1 MPRDSIPFA
10 PAATAAAAGLS
21 YDEFTDFSRETL
33 AAAMN
38 SGAVL
43 GAGLEAINQ
52 EVAQYARTA
61 YASAGEAADSLL
73 GARTFEDVVRL
84 QTEYAKRSFAGLV
97 ERSAKLSE
105 LGCSLLAA
113 SVGAWAERAKR

>member
-1 MPRDSIPFA
+1 MPRDSVPFT
-10 PAATAAAAGLS
+10 PAATAAAGLS
-21 YDEFTDFSRETL
+21 YNEFTDFGREAL

-43 GAGLEAINQ
+43 GAGIEAISQ
-52 EVAQYARTA
+52 EVAQYAQTA
-61 YASAGEAADSLL
+61 VASAGEAAHGLL
-73 GARTFEDVVRL
+73 GVRTFEDVVRL
-84 QTEYAKRSFAGLV
+84 QTDYAKRSFSGLV

-113 SVGAWAERAKR
+113 SVGAWSE